1 MTMFLTFTWPE
12 LPSTFTHGLLWHG
25 QWHLPKLAGLDAHI
39 PVVYYHFR
47 WNPWKH
53 HMDFSFFF
61 FTTSLSRPWGSDF
74 FLLTWQLLSKTP
86 RIKGRPVPPA
96 MQRARGGSG
105 SISRGLLFLPIRDTQ
120 VFISVWN
127 DARAVGEGEQK
138 TSKRAMLSARNEL
151 ATRRIDRT
159 RDYYCSSGIFC
170 FGADGS
176 FYYFSLSFIFYGIKR
191 VRITKSDSHLERK
204 VLLHGNLED
213 LTFYVPHWWIWKAM
227 SLMH

>member
-1 MTMFLTFTWPE
+1 MDSYDTASDIYQSLPDWMPIYPLYTTTFAGIPGNTTWISHFLFYDISISP
-12 LPSTFTHGLLWHG
+12 
-25 QWHLPKLAGLDAHI
+25 
-39 PVVYYHFR
+39 R
-47 WNPWKH
+47 
-53 HMDFSFFF
+53 
-61 FTTSLSRPWGSDF
+61 GSDF

-96 MQRARGGSG
+96 MQRASGGSG

-138 TSKRAMLSARNEL
+138 RASERCYPQERISNEEDRQD
-151 ATRRIDRT
+151 TRLFIVLLELFV
-159 RDYYCSSGIFC
+159 SEH
-170 FGADGS
+170 GS
-176 FYYFSLSFIFYGIKR
+176 FYYFSLPSFYGIKR

-213 LTFYVPHWWIWKAM
+213 LTFYVPH
-227 SLMH
+227 